1 MLGAMDVPAAAAG
14 PWIVLGAVLG
24 ALLLL
29 AVGAAVLRLRSSAP
43 PGPAAAPPAD
53 GPRDDLADFLAH
65 PPGTRGAPVDD
76 RDGWVPLA
84 TPVRHEEPV
93 PLPAGTGPAG
103 TGPAGT
109 LAGLAV
115 GALLLVG
122 IAAALAA
129 VQRSPAA
136 EPDTST
142 APSSTSPS
150 STSPSSTAPSST
162 APSDGSREGVVARLA
177 FGGVV
182 LEEHAVGVTAAYPEL
197 EVGVDGEGREV
208 ARLRLP
214 AVNCLAVAAPPEP
227 GDPGCRAARTE
238 FAELAAPALRV
249 ARDGDRLTVS
259 GRFATSLR
267 SPGAAAEP
275 TGRSYEVAV
284 TVTAAGGGDAGWRT
298 AAGELRWD
306 DQRTGTREDGATSV
320 LRAES

>member
-1 MLGAMDVPAAAAG
+1 MPAAMDVPAAAAG

-29 AVGAAVLRLRSSAP
+29 AAGTVVLRLRSPAP
-43 PGPAAAPPAD
+43 PEPATPPPGDA
-53 GPRDDLADFLAH
+53 PRDDLADFLAH
-65 PPGTRGAPVDD
+65 PPGTRSVPADD
-76 RDGWVPLA
+76 GDGWVPLA
-84 TPVRHEEPV
+84 APTAPARREEPA

-103 TGPAGT
+103 A

-129 VQRSPAA
+129 AQRSPAA
-136 EPDTST
+136 APD
-142 APSSTSPS
+142 APSASTSPS
-150 STSPSSTAPSST
+150 SAAPWDE
-162 APSDGSREGVVARLA
+162 AEEGGSGESGSEEGVVARLA

-182 LEEHAVGVTAAYPEL
+182 LEEHAVGITAAYPQLEL
-197 EVGVDGEGREV
+197 GVDEEGRDV

-214 AVNCLAVAAPPEP
+214 AVNCLAAAAPPAP

-238 FAELAAPALRV
+238 YADLTAPALRV
-249 ARDGDRLTVS
+249 DRDGDRLTVS

-284 TVTAAGGGDAGWRT
+284 TVAASGAEDAGWRT
-298 AAGELRWD
+298 AEGELRWD
-306 DQRTGTREDGATSV
+306 DQRTATREDGAPSV